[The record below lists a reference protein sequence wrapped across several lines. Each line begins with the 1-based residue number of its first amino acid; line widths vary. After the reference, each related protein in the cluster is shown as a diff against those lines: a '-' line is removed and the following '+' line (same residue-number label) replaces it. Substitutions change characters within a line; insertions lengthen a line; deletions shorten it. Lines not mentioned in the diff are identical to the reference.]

1 MSTGILPF
9 LTAPYPLRRSVAA
22 DWAFV
27 LGPGIFV
34 ALFLL
39 FFQPF
44 GTADFQ
50 HPHKQAFLAGYGVVI
65 AAAGFIIV
73 YIAPRLFPGWF
84 DEERW
89 TVGKHILLLLSSFGI
104 AIAGCYFY
112 KDWFLG
118 HSLSWRGFIGFFP
131 LALSI
136 ALFPIVGI
144 VAGAYI
150 RRLKHYASG
159 AEMANQR
166 VNHREEVASPD
177 LITLA
182 DESGRPAL
190 EVHATDLLF
199 LRAADNYV
207 EVFYLLDG
215 QPARTMIRNTLS
227 VMEKILP
234 PGHFF
239 RCHRSFLVNLNRVE
253 RLSGNAQG
261 YRLHFGGVAELS
273 APVARGRNAELL
285 SLLG

>member
-1 MSTGILPF
+1 LI
-9 LTAPYPLRRSVAA
+9 
-22 DWAFV
+22 
-27 LGPGIFV
+27 
-34 ALFLL
+34 

-44 GTADFQ
+44 GTADFH
-50 HPHKQAFLAGYGVVI
+50 HPYKQLFLAGYGMVI
-65 AAAGFIIV
+65 AAAGFLMV
-73 YIAPRLFPGWF
+73 YVAPRLLGGWF

-89 TVGKHILLLLSSFGI
+89 TVGKQILLLLSSFGL

-118 HSLSWRGFIGFFP
+118 LPLSWRGFMGFFP

-136 ALFPIVGI
+136 ALFPIVAI

-150 RRLKHYASG
+150 RQLKHYASG

-166 VNHREEVASPD
+166 VGHREEPPPSA
-177 LITLA
+177 LLA
-182 DESGRPAL
+182 LTDEGGRPAL
-190 EVHATDLLF
+190 EVQADDILF

-227 VMEKILP
+227 VMEGALP
-234 PGHFF
+234 DPVFF
-239 RCHRSFLVNLNRVE
+239 RCHRSYLVNLNRVE

-273 APVARGRNAELL
+273 APVARGRNTALL
-285 SLLG
+285 SQLG